1 MLKESFPIPAPMFNG
16 ASRCVDVGNV
26 FDWFRQGWAI
36 FLANPGVW
44 MTMTVILMVILSGL
58 AIVPWFA
65 EAAACLLT
73 PLLAAG
79 LLLAC
84 RKIERDQKLEIRD
97 LFAAFQSHS
106 GGLVVLGVFYMLAML
121 GAGLLGALPSRIL
134 CALIALSIWFA
145 SALMVF
151 NRLQP
156 VDALKASIR
165 ACLKNFLVFLVYGLI
180 SLILCFFA
188 ALPIGLGFLVLGPVL
203 AGSVYAS
210 YRDIFIAV

>member
-1 MLKESFPIPAPMFNG
+1 MVQETFPIPAPMFNG
-16 ASRCVDVGNV
+16 ASRRVDVGNV

-36 FLANPGVW
+36 FLAKPGVW
-44 MTMTVILMVILSGL
+44 VAMTIILLVILSGL
-58 AIVPWFA
+58 AIIPWFA
-65 EAAACLLT
+65 ELAACLLT

-84 RKIERDQKLEIRD
+84 RKVERNETLEISD

-106 GGLVVLGVFYMLAML
+106 GGLVMLGVFYMLVML
-121 GAGLLGALPSRIL
+121 GGGLLGTLPSLLL
-134 CALIALSIWFA
+134 CMLIALSIWFA
-145 SALMVF
+145 SALLVF
-151 NRLQP
+151 NRLPP
-156 VDALKASIR
+156 VDALKASCH

-180 SLILCFFA
+180 SLVLCFFA

>member
-1 MLKESFPIPAPMFNG
+1 MVKETFPIPAPMFNG
-16 ASRCVDVGNV
+16 ASRRVDVGNV
-26 FDWFRQGWAI
+26 FDWFRQGWVI

-44 MTMTVILMVILSGL
+44 MAMTVILIVILSGL

-65 EAAACLLT
+65 GLAACLLT

-84 RKIERDQKLEIRD
+84 RKVERNETLEIRD

-106 GGLVVLGVFYMLAML
+106 GGLAVLGVFYMLAML
-121 GAGLLGALPSRIL
+121 GGGLLGAPSSLLLGVPIT
-134 CALIALSIWFA
+134 LSIGFA
-145 SALMVF
+145 SALLVF
-151 NRLQP
+151 NRLPP
-156 VDALKASIR
+156 VDALKASCH

-210 YRDIFIAV
+210 YRDIFIAA

>member
-156 VDALKASIR
+156 VDALKAGIR

>member
-1 MLKESFPIPAPMFNG
+1 MVKETFPIPAPMFNG
-16 ASRCVDVGNV
+16 ASRRVDVDNV

-36 FLANPGVW
+36 FLAKPGVW
-44 MTMTVILMVILSGL
+44 MAMTIILIVILSGL
-58 AIVPWFA
+58 AIIPWFA
-65 EAAACLLT
+65 ELAACLLT

-84 RKIERDQKLEIRD
+84 RKVERNETLEISD

-106 GGLVVLGVFYMLAML
+106 GGLVMLGVFYMLVML
-121 GAGLLGALPSRIL
+121 GGGLLGTLPSLLL
-134 CALIALSIWFA
+134 CMLIALSIWFA
-145 SALMVF
+145 SALLVF
-151 NRLQP
+151 NRLPP
-156 VDALKASIR
+156 VDALKASCH

-180 SLILCFFA
+180 SLVLCFFA

>member
-1 MLKESFPIPAPMFNG
+1 MVKETFPIPAPMFNG
-16 ASRCVDVGNV
+16 ASRRVDVGNV
-26 FDWFRQGWAI
+26 FDWFRQGWVI

-44 MTMTVILMVILSGL
+44 MAMTVILIVILSGL

-65 EAAACLLT
+65 GLAACLLT

-84 RKIERDQKLEIRD
+84 RKVERNETLEIRD

-106 GGLVVLGVFYMLAML
+106 GGLMVLGVFYMLATL
-121 GAGLLGALPSRIL
+121 GGGLLGAPSSLLLGVPIT
-134 CALIALSIWFA
+134 LSIGFA
-145 SALMVF
+145 SALLVF
-151 NRLQP
+151 NRLPP
-156 VDALKASIR
+156 VDALKASCH